1 MAAAVTEEGGSYV
14 CLSTTTTRWS
24 SDSTKWTM
32 ASWNVRSWSTDA
44 DPQMMEDNRFETR

>member
-1 MAAAVTEEGGSYV
+1 MASEVTEEGASYV

-32 ASWNVRSWSTDA
+32 ASRNVRSWSTDA
-44 DPQMMEDNRFETR
+44 EPQMMADNRFDTR